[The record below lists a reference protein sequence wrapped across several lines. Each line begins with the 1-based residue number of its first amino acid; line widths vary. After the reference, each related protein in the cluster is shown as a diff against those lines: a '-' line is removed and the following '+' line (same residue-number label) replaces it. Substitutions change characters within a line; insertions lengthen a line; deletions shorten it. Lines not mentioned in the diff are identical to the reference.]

1 MEQSSPKAGAAAQA
15 FQLLAYPCI
24 PQHTATRHLK
34 EINTVNVTPGK
45 TTQTISVTYK
55 PIGRTTAAL

>member
-1 MEQSSPKAGAAAQA
+1 MEQSSPKAGAAVQA

-24 PQHTATRHLK
+24 PYHAATRHLK